1 MREEF
6 ETRDEMMIRYAERV
20 RNLISS
26 FAHCELT
33 QIPREKNQRA
43 DFLAKVGS
51 SAIGGGNRKIEL
63 ILAGRNKAISEV
75 MNAQLEDDWRTG
87 IMRCLE
93 GIKLNGKKD
102 QIAVEVRARYF
113 FLERGVLFKF
123 SFSRNALRCLGE
135 AKATYGM
142 EEAHQGCCGDH
153 ARGRSLARR
162 LLHMGYYWPTMRRDA
177 MKFV

>member
-1 MREEF
+1 MIRGVEITAQLGAQNLQIFSESQLVVQQVQEEF
-6 ETRDEMMIRYAERV
+6 ETRDERMIRYAERV

-33 QIPREKNQRA
+33 QMLREKNQRA

-51 SAIGGGNRKIEL
+51 SAIGGENRKIEL
-63 ILAGRNKAISEV
+63 ILAGRNKAISEM
-75 MNAQLEDDWRTG
+75 MNAQLEDDLRTG

-102 QIAVEVRARYF
+102 QTAVEARARYF

-123 SFSRNALRCLGE
+123 SFSIMPSDAW
-135 AKATYGM
+135 
-142 EEAHQGCCGDH
+142 
-153 ARGRSLARR
+153 GRRK
-162 LLHMGYYWPTMRRDA
+162 LLM
-177 MKFV
+177 